1 MTRITPAQRLVL
13 YYMAFEAIYHGKTW
27 FTFEEIQRGTGLAA
41 RTLRAALTSLRR
53 GGFVESYMTPGRGK
67 RHIHRLRLEKIL
79 PEPEP
84 EGFYLIDMADDIL
97 TPTAISIIA
106 KADVVLY
113 TPSVSI
119 KKLEGLAK
127 RLEPFTGVVPGERAV
142 ALAFN
147 SLLDW
152 DKVAP
157 VATGAKYICAS
168 NLLDKAVGVC
178 LTCGNVEID
187 LKTVKIK
194 STYEPQ
200 DRYELLGTIIVESCG
215 GRKTE
220 LFVFKKT

>member
-1 MTRITPAQRLVL
+1 
-13 YYMAFEAIYHGKTW
+13 MAFEAIYHGKTW
-27 FTFEEIQRGTGLAA
+27 FTFVEIQKGTGLAA
-41 RTLRAALTSLRR
+41 RTLRSVLTSLRR
-53 GGFVESYMTPGRGK
+53 SGFIESYVAPGGGK

-84 EGFYLIDMADDIL
+84 EGLYLIDMGDEVL

-106 KADVVLY
+106 KADVVIY
-113 TPSVSI
+113 TPSVAI

-127 RLEPFTGVVPGERAV
+127 RLEPYTGVVPNEHVVAV
-142 ALAFN
+142 VFN
-147 SLLDW
+147 PLVDW
-152 DKVAP
+152 DKIAP

-187 LKTVKIK
+187 LKTIKIK

-215 GRKTE
+215 GKKTE
-220 LFVFKKT
+220 LFVFKKN